1 MTQPHKDVP
10 EGMQLIRVGSMST
23 ATDPADCNHL
33 AERPE
38 QTIGGLGSFALV
50 TNNVIGPGIMSLPAL
65 FRDAGVHLPQRHYAS
80 CAAVH
85 PSVALSCLRQLLRS
99 QVYLRLLEIFL
110 DTDR

>member
-23 ATDPADCNHL
+23 ATYPADCNHL

-65 FRDAGVHLPQRHYAS
+65 FRDAGVLPTSAALCFVCCCASLCGTFLSQTIAAIPGILAAARNISRHG
-80 CAAVH
+80 
-85 PSVALSCLRQLLRS
+85 
-99 QVYLRLLEIFL
+99 
-110 DTDR
+110 